1 MASGLREEIKQRK
14 PFRSLKEEASL
25 NVMRTAAVLEHAF
38 ETAMKAQRITP
49 TQYNVL
55 RILRGAEPDGLC
67 RSEIAERLVRQV
79 PDVTR
84 LLDRLE
90 ASKLIARQRGG
101 DDRRYVVTRITASGL
116 ALLGQVDQQVDRIH
130 AQQLGHLED
139 AQLRTLISLLEE
151 VRRAG

>member
-1 MASGLREEIKQRK
+1 MASGLRAELKQKK

-38 ETAMKAQRITP
+38 EVAMKPQRITA

-55 RILRGAEPDGLC
+55 RILRGAEPNGLC
-67 RSEIAERLVRQV
+67 RSEISDRLVRQV

-90 ASKLIARQRGG
+90 AAKLIARQRGG
-101 DDRRYVVTRITASGL
+101 TDRRYVVTRISASGL
-116 ALLGQVDQQVDRIH
+116 SLLERIDQQVDRLH
-130 AQQLGHLED
+130 VEQLGHLDDE
-139 AQLRTLISLLEE
+139 QLRTLISLLEE
-151 VRRAG
+151 VRRHG